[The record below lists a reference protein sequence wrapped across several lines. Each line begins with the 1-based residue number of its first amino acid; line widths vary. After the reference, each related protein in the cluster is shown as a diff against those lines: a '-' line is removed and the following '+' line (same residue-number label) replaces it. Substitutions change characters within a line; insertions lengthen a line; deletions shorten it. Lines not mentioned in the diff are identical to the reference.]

1 MRQLTDA
8 TATVTDA
15 YDYDAFGNLI
25 YRSGT
30 TPNDYLYS
38 GEQFDA
44 NLGFYYLRARYLN
57 PSSGRFWSMDSFA
70 GESADPIS
78 LGC

>member
-1 MRQLTDA
+1 MRQLTNA
-8 TATVTDA
+8 SGAITDA

-38 GEQFDA
+38 GEQLDA
-44 NLGFYYLRARYLN
+44 NLGDLVGELLRRLLLEG
-57 PSSGRFWSMDSFA
+57 SKG
-70 GESADPIS
+70 
-78 LGC
+78 GC